1 MTKAVSDTNDGNKVD
16 QTGNL
21 VRGDQA
27 GRDVNKPTF
36 VYQGTASP
44 MARMIA
50 KFRLETENDR
60 EMKLAIERLQRWF
73 KSEGDVIGL
82 DEKLRLGDRTDI
94 IQLAIEAKERF
105 SKCLVRH
112 EYSPAAQEIYAFLL
126 AKTYQIFVT
135 IIYPQICRGASA
147 AEIDKLL
154 VTEVYDKVEA
164 LLEDNPL
171 EISPEEVM
179 GMLYWLTGNCHLKW
193 SKNANLQSRV

>member
-1 MTKAVSDTNDGNKVD
+1 MAVGESNDRNKVE

-27 GRDVNKPTF
+27 GRDVIKPTF
-36 VYQGTASP
+36 VYEGTATP

-50 KFRLETENDR
+50 KFRIETENDR
-60 EMKLAIERLQRWF
+60 EMKMTIDRLQRWF

-82 DEKLRLGDRTDI
+82 DEKLRLGERADI
-94 IQLAIEAKERF
+94 IKLAIEAKERF
-105 SKCLVRH
+105 SKCLLRH

-135 IIYPQICRGASA
+135 IIYPQICRGSTA
-147 AEIDKLL
+147 AEIDRLL

-179 GMLYWLTGNCHLKW
+179 GMLYWLTGNCHLQW
-193 SKNANLQSRV
+193 SKNVDLQSRV

>member
-1 MTKAVSDTNDGNKVD
+1 VSETNCDNTVEQKANV
-16 QTGNL
+16 

-36 VYQGTASP
+36 IYQSAATP

-50 KFRLETENDR
+50 KYRVETSNDR
-60 EMKLAIERLQRWF
+60 EVKQTIERLQRWF
-73 KSEGDVIGL
+73 RSEGDVIGL
-82 DEKLRLGDRTDI
+82 DEKLRLGEREDLI
-94 IQLAIEAKERF
+94 ALAIEAKDRF
-105 SKCLVRH
+105 SKCLLRH

-126 AKTYQIFVT
+126 AKTYQIFVS
-135 IIYPQICRGASA
+135 IIHPHICRGATA

-154 VTEVYDKVEA
+154 VSEVYDKVEV

-171 EISPEEVM
+171 EIMPEEVM

-193 SKNANLQSRV
+193 AKNANL